1 MCSFTLHNH
10 RKQAQSVH
18 GMCRGSQG
26 LGSRRHAKSISEGS
40 LMHKFY
46 TKFNTANGQQ
56 LAEREETAGV
66 ALVLSVSQL
75 DCSCTEI
82 AACLEALF

>member
-1 MCSFTLHNH
+1 M
-10 RKQAQSVH
+10 R
-18 GMCRGSQG
+18 
-26 LGSRRHAKSISEGS
+26 
-40 LMHKFY
+40 KFY

-56 LAEREETAGV
+56 LAEREETAWV